1 MKLSELTH
9 YTELIEKKPSKHTS
23 KLQQIIILNHHKG
36 YDYSKK
42 RAYTY
47 LTYKTKEGTYYPAA
61 NREFA
66 ILDGLVG
73 TINLSDL
80 KREYTIVK

>member
-1 MKLSELTH
+1 MKRSELTY

-23 KLQQIIILNHHKG
+23 KLQQIIILNQYTG
-36 YDYSKK
+36 YDHSKK
-42 RAYTY
+42 RSYTY
-47 LTYKTKEGTYYPAA
+47 FTYKTKEGTYYPAA

-73 TINLSDL
+73 TMDLSKL
-80 KREYTIVK
+80 KSNYTIIK